1 MYTYFQKNHEKAKFD
16 MIWWITAAL
25 CAFFVKGLCGFANAL
40 VFTSILTFTSNN
52 VDISPVNLLLSIPTN
67 IIVAVKKRKRIKWS
81 VCLPLS
87 ALVIVG
93 SIPGALF
100 LKNADTGVI
109 KIIFGIVTILLG
121 LEMLLREYKPGTMKQ
136 SKALLG
142 VIGLL
147 SGILCGLY
155 GIGALLSA
163 YISQVT
169 DDSSSFKANICTVF
183 LADNLFR
190 CILYSIWGIFTADIL
205 KLTLILVPFM
215 FGGLF
220 LGMVLSSHINEKLIR
235 QIVIVLL
242 ILSGVMLIPG
252 NV

>member
-1 MYTYFQKNHEKAKFD
+1 MF
-16 MIWWITAAL
+16 WWITAAF

-40 VFTSILTFTSNN
+40 VFTSILSFTSSN

-67 IIVAVKKRKRIKWS
+67 IIVVAKERKRIKWN

-87 ALVIVG
+87 ALVVIG

-109 KIIFGIVTILLG
+109 KVIFGIVTVLLG
-121 LEMLLREYKPGTMKQ
+121 VEMLIREYKPGKMKQ
-136 SKALLG
+136 SKLLLG
-142 VIGLL
+142 AIGLM

-163 YISQVT
+163 YISRVT
-169 DDSSSFKANICTVF
+169 DDSASFKANICTVF

-190 CILYSIWGIFTADIL
+190 CILYSIWGIFSPDIL
-205 KLTLILVPFM
+205 KLTAILVPFM
-215 FGGLF
+215 FAGLF
-220 LGMVLSSHINEKLIR
+220 LGMRLCRHINEKLIR

-242 ILSGVMLIPG
+242 IFSGIALIPG